1 MKHHTIAILPAN
13 IVQTNPKLKDAAEKH
28 GYSFQEQLFLQ
39 LSNDAKNKIA
49 NSVMLQALE
58 KTNSFLLQNNLAI
71 EQAYQ
76 SKPEELAKIFGVDA
90 VVTVTLTDKG
100 DFTEGAAPGLS
111 AGRGIY
117 SASGNPNAL
126 DMQLK
131 PRQLELNAN
140 VYDATDGKLIWRTYR
155 KAGSDLPSNM
165 DALAQ
170 YYSSWIAKRLPYKNQ

>member
-13 IVQTNPKLKDAAEKH
+13 IVQTNPKLKDAAEKY

-49 NSVMLQALE
+49 NGVTLQALE
-58 KTNSFLLQNNLAI
+58 KTNSLLLQNNLTI

-76 SKPEELAKIFGVDA
+76 RKPEELTKIFGVDA
-90 VVTVTLTDKG
+90 VVTVTLADKG
-100 DFTEGAAPGLS
+100 DFTQGAAPGLS
-111 AGRGIY
+111 AGRGVY

-126 DMQLK
+126 DMQIK

-140 VYDATDGKLIWRTYR
+140 LYDATDGKLIWRTYR

-165 DALAQ
+165 EALTQ
-170 YYSSWIAKRLPYKNQ
+170 YYSGWIAKRLP